1 MPWCS
6 ETDFASG
13 LRVKG
18 LKREVIAAVAAM
30 TIFSA
35 CGPRAHIPVRP
46 TTLPHALAAT
56 DSGAALARRLAPI
69 LYLQADEMFPLS
81 RAVAILHPEHRLVAY
96 HLLWRDDVHGSWI
109 PFTVPTDQEIVWV
122 GYDPSGA
129 PTDVWTYWH
138 GLILH
143 TAWPRAQVAIN
154 VQWGKHGSLPRGLRE
169 SDLPR
174 SHKLNF
180 YYAASYFLLPDILLG
195 DVQRKGPLCF
205 CGSYDRY
212 RDFSKTVVLGE
223 RLDAVIKGGNPHEA
237 LLAFFGPYSMKPL
250 WPPGF

>member
-1 MPWCS
+1 M
-6 ETDFASG
+6 
-13 LRVKG
+13 
-18 LKREVIAAVAAM
+18 AVSVAFM
-30 TIFSA
+30 MLVSA

-46 TTLPHALAAT
+46 ATLASALAPS
-56 DSGAALARRLAPI
+56 DSGGALARRLAPL
-69 LYLQADEMFPLS
+69 LYLHRDEMFPLS
-81 RAVAILHPEHRLVAY
+81 RAVAVLHPEHRLIAY

-109 PFTVPTDQEIVWV
+109 PFTVPTDQEVVWV
-122 GYDPSGA
+122 GYDRTGA

-143 TAWPRAQVAIN
+143 TPWPRSQVAIN
-154 VQWGKHGSLPRGLRE
+154 IQWGKHGSLPRGMRE

-180 YYAASYFLLPDILLG
+180 YYAAAYFLLPDILLG

-205 CGSYDRY
+205 CGSYRSY
-212 RDFSKTVVLGE
+212 RDFSRPLLLAEKLDLVV
-223 RLDAVIKGGNPHEA
+223 RSANPHES
-237 LLAFFGPYSMKPL
+237 LLAIFGGYSMKPL